1 MIGRLRG
8 EVVELAEGE
17 LVLDVNGVGY
27 EVRAGERLLGRL
39 EVGETTTVVVS
50 TQVKEDSITLYGFD
64 AAEEKQAFGMLLD
77 VKGVGPKVAMLLV
90 GSLGLE
96 ALAQAVAAQD
106 VRALTRVKGVGKTTA
121 ERVLLEFKR
130 KTLPVRFQPGATAA
144 SPRTKPSD
152 PAFELA
158 LARLG
163 LRRSEI
169 EEARRLLA
177 REGLADAP
185 TADKVKAAL
194 RLVKGGG

>member
-8 EVVELAEGE
+8 EVVELGDGQ

-27 EVRAGERLLGRL
+27 EVMVGERLLGRL
-39 EVGETTTVVVS
+39 EVGASTTVVIS

-64 AAEEKQAFGMLLD
+64 AAEEKQAFRMLLD

-90 GSLGLE
+90 GSLGLQ

-106 VRALTRVKGVGKTTA
+106 VRTLTRVKGVGKTTA

-130 KTLPVRFQPGATAA
+130 KTLPVSFQPTVAVAGHA
-144 SPRTKPSD
+144 KPSD

-169 EEARRLLA
+169 DEARRLLA

-185 TADKVKAAL
+185 VADKVKAAL